1 MFLNIC
7 FFYSRIKKVIVIIK
21 KNELNKIF
29 RCFVLSKEKKNENPE
44 APEIIFS
51 FVKQKI
57 PMDNIYNY

>member
-29 RCFVLSKEKKNENPE
+29 RCFVLSKEKKKRKPGSAGNHFLLCKAENTHG
-44 APEIIFS
+44 
-51 FVKQKI
+51 
-57 PMDNIYNY
+57 

>member
-29 RCFVLSKEKKNENPE
+29 RCFRVFEKKKKRKPGSAGNHFLLCKAENTHG
-44 APEIIFS
+44 
-51 FVKQKI
+51 
-57 PMDNIYNY
+57 